1 MSNKKVLITG
11 SGGFIFSNFIRK
23 AMYDKENYN
32 FVSVDN
38 LSDPKTLHNVY
49 ANRGHIFYMADITDS
64 NIMDNI
70 MNVERPDVV
79 IHGAAESFV
88 DASIVNPD
96 KFINSNVLGTQVIVN
111 KCIKYDVKKLIY
123 ISTDEVYGQL
133 TNEVELPWTELSP
146 TCPRNAYAAT
156 KLAGE
161 LLVKAASEV
170 HGLKYNITRSCNNYG
185 PRQSTRNFIPKI
197 LSNINNNIP
206 IPIYGK
212 GAQIRE
218 WIHVEDNCSAI
229 LKVLECGIDNSI
241 YNISS
246 SAEISNLELVY
257 KICEI
262 SKKGHDLISFVSDRP
277 GHDFR
282 YSVDA
287 SKIKQL
293 GWNPKYKFKQGLEHT
308 CNWYDRNKWFL
319 EKL

>member
-1 MSNKKVLITG
+1 MPNKKVLITG

-23 AMYDKENYN
+23 AMYDKEDYN

-49 ANRGHIFYMADITDS
+49 ANRGHTFYMADITDS

-88 DASIVNPD
+88 DASIVSPD

-111 KCIKYDVKKLIY
+111 KCVKYDVKKLIY

-133 TNEVELPWTELSP
+133 TNEVEHSWTELSP
-146 TCPRNAYAAT
+146 TCPRNAYSAT

-161 LLVKAASEV
+161 LLVKAASET

-229 LKVLECGIDNSI
+229 LRVLEFGGDNSI

-262 SKKGHDLISFVSDRP
+262 VKKGHDLISFVNDRP

-282 YSVDA
+282 YSVNA